1 MLRSLAE
8 ADLRPREARCAQ
20 PASDHW
26 RGTATRVGAVS
37 YLNSKPLVHGL
48 SSILPEDRFRLD
60 YPSRLADDLA
70 AGQLDVALI
79 PSVEYLR
86 NPEYS
91 IVSDACVATHGPVLS
106 VKLYS
111 RVPIGD
117 IRSLALDEGSR
128 TSAALTRLMLA
139 ERYGVIPRLEQLPLS
154 RSTADSACDAVLLIG
169 DRAIHPPAEEFEAV
183 WDLGEEWV
191 NWTGFP
197 FVFAMWVARP
207 GAADPALSRLLSETR
222 DMGVKNIDQIA
233 AAEAAG
239 LNISEKTARDYL
251 RDNLHFR
258 LGSAERKGLE
268 LFRELLEP
276 LQLIPGSRSGSA
288 ASRS

>member
-1 MLRSLAE
+1 MIHSLAE
-8 ADLRPREARCAQ
+8 ATPSTSTVRSKAASGIARAA
-20 PASDHW
+20 AS
-26 RGTATRVGAVS
+26 RVGAVS

-70 AGQLDVALI
+70 AGRLDVALI

-91 IVSDACVATHGPVLS
+91 VVSDACVATHGPVLS

-111 RVPIGD
+111 RVPIGE

-139 ERYGVIPRLEQLPLS
+139 ERYGVEPKLESLPLS
-154 RSTADSACDAVLLIG
+154 RSTADSDCDAILLIG
-169 DRAIHPPAEEFEAV
+169 DRAIHPPAEQFAAV

-207 GAADPALSRLLSETR
+207 GAADASLSRLLSEAR
-222 DMGVKNIDQIA
+222 DAGVENIDRIA
-233 AAEAAG
+233 AEEAAG
-239 LNISEKTARDYL
+239 LNIAEQTARDYL
-251 RDNLHFR
+251 RNNLHFR
-258 LGSAERKGLE
+258 MGSAERKGLE

-276 LQLIPGSRSGSA
+276 LELIP
-288 ASRS
+288 ASRDASATSR